1 MPQRWPFFSKRKP
14 PQPRFLDLFNQSL
27 HFHDIRQ
34 LFDTELLEPQYF
46 TQKKLRKK
54 THHSALRSRFF
65 VNFAPLKDIFPN
77 LTLFVYMTIL
87 RSLAKI
93 VSIFLFITVS
103 SSIGNQLNAQDG
115 KALFSQNCASCHAV
129 NKKLTGPALA
139 GVEDRWSDKKNLY
152 AWIKNSAAFLNT
164 GDPYATKLYNE
175 YNKTAMNSFP
185 GLADKDID
193 AILAYIKTVPAAGAT
208 PSGGQATA
216 GAPAEDSDS
225 TLVFGILTLILA
237 LLSLILL
244 QVNSNLKK
252 LSDDKSGIPATE
264 PVPFYR
270 NKAYIAFIAII
281 FFIGGGYMTTVGAM
295 NLGRSKDYQPE
306 QPIYYSHKVHAGVNQ
321 INCQYCHAGTYQGKQ
336 ATFPSVNVCMNCHAA
351 INEYK
356 GEPLVRENGDIVDG
370 TAEIKKLYKY
380 AGFTEGQPWDATKA
394 KPIEWV
400 RIHNLPDHVYF
411 NHAQHVNAGQVA
423 CQQCHG
429 DIQNMGEVKQ
439 FADLS
444 MGWCVNC
451 HRETK
456 VQFKDNGFYSIY
468 EKFHADL
475 KSGKIDSTK
484 GITVEKIGGT
494 ECQKCHY

>member
-1 MPQRWPFFSKRKP
+1 M
-14 PQPRFLDLFNQSL
+14 
-27 HFHDIRQ
+27 
-34 LFDTELLEPQYF
+34 
-46 TQKKLRKK
+46 
-54 THHSALRSRFF
+54 
-65 VNFAPLKDIFPN
+65 
-77 LTLFVYMTIL
+77 L

-93 VSIFLFITVS
+93 VSIFLFITLS

-129 NKKLTGPALA
+129 NKNLTGPALA
-139 GVEDRWSDKKNLY
+139 GVEDRWSEKKNLY
-152 AWIKNSAAFLNT
+152 AWIKNSAAYLKT
-164 GDPYATKLYNE
+164 GDPYATKLYND
-175 YNKTAMNSFP
+175 YNKTAMNLFP
-185 GLADKDID
+185 SLTDQDID
-193 AILAYIKTVPAAGAT
+193 AILAYIKTVPAVGAAPVAGA
-208 PSGGQATA
+208 AA
-216 GAPAEDSDS
+216 EAPKEDSDS
-225 TLVFGILTLILA
+225 TLIFGLLTLILA
-237 LLSLILL
+237 VVSLILL
-244 QVNSNLKK
+244 QVNSNLKR
-252 LSDDKSGIPATE
+252 LSDDKAGMPGAN

-281 FFIGGGYMTTVGAM
+281 LFIIGGYMTTKGAM
-295 NLGRSKDYQPE
+295 DLGRSKDYQPE
-306 QPIYYSHKVHAGVNQ
+306 QPIYYSHTVHAGVNQ
-321 INCQYCHAGTYQGKQ
+321 INCQYCHTGTYQGKQ
-336 ATFPSVNVCMNCHAA
+336 ATLPSVNVCMNCHLA

-356 GEPLVRENGDIVDG
+356 GAPLVRENGDVVDG

-380 AGFTEGQPWDATKA
+380 AGFTEGQPWDPANA

-411 NHAQHVNAGQVA
+411 NHAQHMNAGKVA

-429 DIQNMGEVKQ
+429 EIQKMGEVKQ
-439 FADLS
+439 FSDLS

-451 HRETK
+451 HRNTE